1 MKKNIEICYKSISIN
16 YIKNFQNNR
25 KKKNIHAT
33 IDSNNIFDNETIV
46 IHTFNQKKEKIIIG
60 CICKN
65 DFNYTNEA
73 NKLNEQL
80 ENEIYE
86 KYGHFNYDAYYSL
99 KNKYSQ
105 DYPNFRKMNKT
116 PLYSNEQLTQL
127 ISDINN
133 NLYYFSRDDDYY
145 FLSKIN

>member
-1 MKKNIEICYKSISIN
+1 MKKNIEICEKSISIN

-33 IDSNNIFDNETIV
+33 IDSNNIFDNEAVV

-60 CICKN
+60 HICKN
-65 DFNYTNEA
+65 EFIYTKEA
-73 NKLNEQL
+73 EELNEQL

-86 KYGHFNYDAYYSL
+86 EYGFFNYNAYYLL
-99 KNKYSQ
+99 KNSYSQ
-105 DYPNFRKMNKT
+105 NYPNFGEIEKI
-116 PLYSNEQLTQL
+116 PIYSDQQLTQL

-133 NLYYFSRDDDYY
+133 GLYYFSRDGIYY
-145 FLSKIN
+145 FLHKIN